1 MTLAISLVLA
11 ILLVALALAG
21 LVTPAEAFSGF
32 SNPAVITVWA
42 MFIMSEGLSRTGIAE
57 VIGRRISTSSPR

>member
-1 MTLAISLVLA
+1 LVLA

-57 VIGRRISTSSPR
+57 VIGRRISTSSTR